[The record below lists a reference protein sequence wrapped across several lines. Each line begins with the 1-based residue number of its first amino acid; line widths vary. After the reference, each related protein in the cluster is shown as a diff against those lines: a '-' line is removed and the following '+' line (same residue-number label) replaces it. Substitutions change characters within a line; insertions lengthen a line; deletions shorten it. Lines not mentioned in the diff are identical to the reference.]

1 MIIQPLLLS
10 SWRSLVY
17 TLLIG
22 GIKKELRNKMIQFQ
36 LVKAIT
42 PLLSKLNHF
51 SYAIGLFAV

>member
-10 SWRSLVY
+10 SCRSLVY

>member
-1 MIIQPLLLS
+1 MNIQPLLLL
-10 SWRSLVY
+10 SWRSFAY

-22 GIKKELRNKMIQFQ
+22 GTKKELKNKMIQFQ